1 MPPGADL
8 PTERAADIDA
18 LWNRYEAL
26 SQAASP
32 DSLGAAV
39 APSTVTA
46 SPVPPPSEA
55 ARQRQAEREV
65 IRQRRRA
72 VMAARDEALTKI
84 RQLEPDDVD
93 GLMDTLQGFNQRMQE
108 NGVEERIE
116 IAGLRQQLLGS
127 QRLANVS
134 QAMLDEALKGEDAD
148 PQRLQALSRELRE
161 IQIEMTGRDNT
172 DTSDGN
178 ESP

>member
-1 MPPGADL
+1 MPASSDL

-32 DSLGAAV
+32 DPLGEAMD
-39 APSTVTA
+39 PSTVTG
-46 SPVPPPSEA
+46 SPEPPPSEA
-55 ARQRQAEREV
+55 ARQRQAVREA

-72 VMAARDEALTKI
+72 VMAARDEALIQI

-116 IAGLRQQLLGS
+116 IAGLRQQLVGS
-127 QRLANVS
+127 QRIANVS

-161 IQIEMTGRDNT
+161 IQNDLIGRDNIHT
-172 DTSDGN
+172 NDGN